1 MFDTS
6 PTGLA
11 QLIRAGESERV
22 EFKSSLPSDK
32 ILARQ
37 LTAFANTRGGIL
49 IIGVGPDGDP
59 QGLPPEEAQRTAERL
74 RKVSSI
80 VCEWSTRVGIA
91 EIHGRIIVYLEIEP
105 APPHLSP
112 TMTSSGEIYERRG
125 TQNVPLTGSESLR
138 FVRQHSLAD
147 QQLASPTHLGRPCNL
162 FVAMSFRDE
171 QEPAL
176 VDYFHAMKRAVERT
190 KLAITVKRMDLME
203 GDYEISQQLMTEI
216 DDADIVLADFTL
228 NSSNVYF
235 ELGYARGN
243 KKRVIQTARK
253 DVPLEFDVRNWRT
266 IVYRNAT
273 ELEEKLLLELKA
285 AHAEIMKLPPTEDTA
300 A

>member
-1 MFDTS
+1 M
-6 PTGLA
+6 
-11 QLIRAGESERV
+11 
-22 EFKSSLPSDK
+22 
-32 ILARQ
+32 
-37 LTAFANTRGGIL
+37 
-49 IIGVGPDGDP
+49 
-59 QGLPPEEAQRTAERL
+59 
-74 RKVSSI
+74 
-80 VCEWSTRVGIA
+80 
-91 EIHGRIIVYLEIEP
+91 
-105 APPHLSP
+105 
-112 TMTSSGEIYERRG
+112 
-125 TQNVPLTGSESLR
+125 
-138 FVRQHSLAD
+138 
-147 QQLASPTHLGRPCNL
+147 
-162 FVAMSFRDE
+162 
-171 QEPAL
+171 
-176 VDYFHAMKRAVERT
+176 DYFHAMKRAVERT